1 MAKKKTRSVV
11 GGWVDIPTR
20 VVPASAEAL
29 EQFLATDLIKYAEE
43 ISGQR
48 AKTKARAIH
57 LLIASGRA
65 TLCASLGD

>member
-1 MAKKKTRSVV
+1 MRVE
-11 GGWVDIPTR
+11 IPTQ

-29 EQFLATDLIKYAEE
+29 EKFLARDLIRYAEE
-43 ISGQR
+43 VCGQR